1 MDRGYARGPPVTDHA
16 QAVRDRRVLLLPP
29 TPRDGVTTC
38 QLLEKAGI
46 ACDTVHSVPA
56 MVRELSRGGGV
67 LLLPEEAIAGTE
79 VELLRVLAEQPP
91 WSDLPILVMTRP
103 GADSAYAA
111 HAVRVLSNVTLLERP
126 LQVATLVSAVRTAL
140 RARERQYQIRAHLA
154 ERAKVV
160 ETLREADRRKDEFLA
175 TLGHEL
181 RNPLSPLLTSLHLL
195 KRSGGSKRVVTKSVE
210 VMERQIHFLVR
221 LVDDLLEMSRITR
234 GVIDVTM
241 QPLDLSMIVNA
252 AIESSRPFVE
262 GGRHELIFNAPGDPV
277 TVEGDSVRLTQV
289 FANLIN
295 NAAKYT
301 DVGGHIWV
309 DISCAGSDAAV
320 KVRDDGIGIAPEHLS
335 SVFDMFTQVNRSDR
349 RTQGGLGIGLTLVR
363 SLVKVHRG
371 SVSARSDG
379 IGRGTTFEVRLPLV
393 LDRQPSVESSDVLG
407 TFPNCR
413 VLVVDDNQDAGD
425 MLGLLLTSLQ
435 ATVRTVHSGPEALA
449 TIDEFDPD
457 VVLLDI
463 GMPFMDGYEV
473 ARRIRARRGKNLR
486 LIALTGWGQEEDV
499 RRAER
504 AGFDHHLVKP
514 PDLQKLGQLLSG
526 VLAERGHHVTGG
538 TAG

>member
-1 MDRGYARGPPVTDHA
+1 VTDHA
-16 QAVRDRRVLLLPP
+16 QAVRDRRVLVLPP
-29 TPRDGVTTC
+29 TPRDGTMTR
-38 QLLEKAGI
+38 QLLAKADI
-46 ACDTVHSVPA
+46 SADTVTSMTAV
-56 MVRELSRGGGV
+56 VRELRRGAGV
-67 LLLPEEAIAGTE
+67 LLLPEEAIAGGE
-79 VELLRVLAEQPP
+79 VELLRELAAQPP

-103 GADSAYAA
+103 GANSAYAA

-126 LQVATLVSAVRTAL
+126 LHVVTLISAIRTAL

-154 ERAKVV
+154 ERAKAL
-160 ETLREADRRKDEFLA
+160 ETLRDADRRKDEFLA

-195 KRSGGSKRVVTKSVE
+195 KRNSDSTRIVSRTVE
-210 VMERQIHFLVR
+210 VMERQVHFLVR
-221 LVDDLLEMSRITR
+221 LVDDLLEISRITR

-241 QPLDLSMIVNA
+241 QPIELSEIVSA
-252 AIESSRPFVE
+252 AIESTRPFVE
-262 GGRHELIFNAPGDPV
+262 AGRHQLIFTAPRESPI
-277 TVEGDSVRLTQV
+277 VEGDAVRLTQV

-309 DISCAGSDAAV
+309 EIGCQGNDV
-320 KVRDDGIGIAPEHLS
+320 VVTVRDDGIGIAPENLS
-335 SVFDMFTQVNRSDR
+335 TVFDMFTQVNRSNR

-363 SLVKVHRG
+363 SLVKVHNG
-371 SVSARSDG
+371 SVTAHSEG
-379 IGRGTTFEVRLPLV
+379 IGRGTTLEVRLPLV
-393 LDRQPSVESSDVLG
+393 RLPHRPCPPERGVLG

-413 VLVVDDNQDAGD
+413 VLVVDDNRDAGD
-425 MLGLLLTSLQ
+425 MLGMLLTSLH

-449 TIDEFDPD
+449 IIDEFTPD
-457 VVLLDI
+457 VILLDI

-473 ARRIRARRGKNLR
+473 ARRIRARCGKGVR

-514 PDLQKLGQLLSG
+514 PDLEKLGKLL
-526 VLAERGHHVTGG
+526 G
-538 TAG
+538 TAS

>member
-1 MDRGYARGPPVTDHA
+1 MTEHA
-16 QAVRDRRVLLLPP
+16 QAVRDRRVLVLPP
-29 TPRDGVTTC
+29 TPRDGNMTC
-38 QLLEKAGI
+38 QLLAKAGI
-46 ACDTVHSVPA
+46 AADTVTSMTAV
-56 MVRELSRGGGV
+56 VREMKRGVGV
-67 LLLPEEAIAGTE
+67 LLLPEEAIAGGE

-126 LQVATLVSAVRTAL
+126 LHVATLISAIRTAL

-154 ERAKVV
+154 ERATAL

-195 KRSGGSKRVVTKSVE
+195 KRSGGSKPIVSTTVE
-210 VMERQIHFLVR
+210 VMERQVHFLVR
-221 LVDDLLEMSRITR
+221 LVDDLLEISRITR
-234 GVIDVTM
+234 GVIDVTR
-241 QPLDLSMIVNA
+241 QPLDLSTIVSA

-262 GGRHELIFNAPGDPV
+262 SGRHQLIFNAPEESPI
-277 TVEGDSVRLTQV
+277 VEGDSVRLTQV

-309 DISCAGSDAAV
+309 DVGSQGADAV
-320 KVRDDGIGIAPEHLS
+320 VTVRDDGIGIAPEHLS

-363 SLVKVHRG
+363 SLVAVHHG
-371 SVSARSDG
+371 SVVARSE
-379 IGRGTTFEVRLPLV
+379 GRGLGTTFEVRLPLV
-393 LDRQPSVESSDVLG
+393 LDRRPRPDEPSVLG

-425 MLGLLLTSLQ
+425 TLGMLLTALQ
-435 ATVRTVHSGPEALA
+435 ATVRTVHSGLEALA
-449 TIDEFDPD
+449 TIDEFDPE

-473 ARRIRARRGKNLR
+473 ARRIRARRGKSIR
-486 LIALTGWGQEEDV
+486 LIALTGWGQEEDI

-514 PDLQKLGQLLSG
+514 PDLDKLGKLLAQVHVDG
-526 VLAERGHHVTGG
+526 RHHVSGG
-538 TAG
+538 TTN

>member
-1 MDRGYARGPPVTDHA
+1 MLA
-16 QAVRDRRVLLLPP
+16 
-29 TPRDGVTTC
+29 
-38 QLLEKAGI
+38 KAGI
-46 ACDTVHSVPA
+46 AADTVPSMSAV
-56 MVRELSRGGGV
+56 VRELKRGAGV
-67 LLLPEEAIAGTE
+67 VLLPEEAIAGGE
-79 VELLRVLAEQPP
+79 VELLRMLAEQPP

-126 LQVATLVSAVRTAL
+126 LQGATLISAIRTAL

-154 ERAKVV
+154 ERAKAL
-160 ETLREADRRKDEFLA
+160 ETLRDADRRKDEFLA

-195 KRSGGSKRVVTKSVE
+195 KRSGGSKRIVSQTVE

-221 LVDDLLEMSRITR
+221 LVDDLLEISRITR

-241 QPLDLSMIVNA
+241 QPQELAEIVKA
-252 AIESSRPFVE
+252 AIESTRPFVE
-262 GGRHELIFNAPGDPV
+262 AGRHQLIFNAPNESLIVD
-277 TVEGDSVRLTQV
+277 GDSVRLTQV

-309 DISCAGSDAAV
+309 DIGCQDDQAIV
-320 KVRDDGIGIAPEHLS
+320 TVRDDGIGIAPENLS

-363 SLVKVHRG
+363 SLVQVHRG
-371 SVSARSDG
+371 SVVAKSDG
-379 IGRGTTFEVRLPLV
+379 AGRGTTFEVRLPVV
-393 LDRQPSVESSDVLG
+393 LDRQPCLEEPRVL
-407 TFPNCR
+407 TSLPNCR
-413 VLVVDDNQDAGD
+413 VLVVDDNEDAGD
-425 MLGLLLTSLQ
+425 MLGMLLHSLQ

-449 TIDEFDPD
+449 TMDEFEPE

-473 ARRIRARRGKNLR
+473 ARRIRARRGKSVR
-486 LIALTGWGQEEDV
+486 LIALTGWGQEEDI

-514 PDLQKLGQLLSG
+514 PDLEKLGKLLSDVHVEG
-526 VLAERGHHVTGG
+526 RHHFTGG
-538 TAG
+538 TAS

>member
-1 MDRGYARGPPVTDHA
+1 VTDVA
-16 QAVRDRRVLLLPP
+16 QALLDRRVLVLPP
-29 TPRDGVTTC
+29 TQKDGVLAGR
-38 QLLEKAGI
+38 LLAHAGI
-46 ACDTVHSVPA
+46 NAEVVETMRTVV
-56 MVRELSRGGGV
+56 EEIERGVGA
-67 LLLPEEAIAGTE
+67 LLLPEEALAGNDFD
-79 VELLRVLAEQPP
+79 LLRVLSEQPP
-91 WSDLPILVMTRP
+91 WSDLPILVLTGP

-126 LQVATLVSAVRTAL
+126 LHVATLMTAIRTAL
-140 RARERQYQIRAHLA
+140 RAREHQYQIRAHLA
-154 ERAKVV
+154 ERATAL
-160 ETLREADRRKDEFLA
+160 ETLKEADRRKDEFLA

-181 RNPLSPLLTSLHLL
+181 RNPLSPLLTSLYLL
-195 KRSGGSKRVVTKSVE
+195 KRNSGSKRLVASTVAI
-210 VMERQIHFLVR
+210 MERQVHFLVR

-241 QPLDLSMIVNA
+241 QPLDLTAIVSA

-262 GGRHELIFNAPGDPV
+262 SGRHELIVRTPEESPIVDGD
-277 TVEGDSVRLTQV
+277 GVRLTQV

-301 DVGGHIWV
+301 DVGGHIWIDV
-309 DISCAGSDAAV
+309 GCQGDEAV
-320 KVRDDGIGIAPEHLS
+320 VSVRDDGMGIAQEHLS
-335 SVFDMFTQVNRSDR
+335 AVFDMFTQVNRSDR

-363 SLVKVHRG
+363 SLVAVHHG
-371 SVSARSDG
+371 SVVATSEG

-393 LDRQPSVESSDVLG
+393 VDRQPCREEPRLPAS
-407 TFPNCR
+407 FPNCR
-413 VLVVDDNQDAGD
+413 VLVVDDNQDASD
-425 MLGLLLTSLQ
+425 MLGMLLQSLN
-435 ATVRTVHSGPEALA
+435 AIVRTVHSGPEALA
-449 TIDEFDPD
+449 VIDEFDPE

-473 ARRIRARRGKNLR
+473 ARRIRSRHGNRVR

-514 PDLQKLGQLLSG
+514 PDLEKLGNLLSNAHL
-526 VLAERGHHVTGG
+526 VAAKHDERIRS
-538 TAG
+538 

>member
-1 MDRGYARGPPVTDHA
+1 MTRQMLAKT
-16 QAVRDRRVLLLPP
+16 
-29 TPRDGVTTC
+29 
-38 QLLEKAGI
+38 GI
-46 ACDTVHSVPA
+46 AVDSVPSMA
-56 MVRELSRGGGV
+56 AIVRELKHGAGV
-67 LLLPEEAIAGTE
+67 LLLPEEAIAGGE

-126 LQVATLVSAVRTAL
+126 LQVGTLVSAVRTAL

-154 ERAKVV
+154 ERAKAL

-195 KRSGGSKRVVTKSVE
+195 KQGSRSEQVVSTTVE
-210 VMERQIHFLVR
+210 VMERQVHFLVR

-241 QPLDLSMIVNA
+241 QPLDLGGIVSA

-262 GGRHELIFNAPGDPV
+262 SGRHELTFTRPEDSPIVD
-277 TVEGDSVRLTQV
+277 GDSVRLTQV

-309 DISCAGSDAAV
+309 DVSYQDHDAV
-320 KVRDDGIGIAPEHLS
+320 VTVRDDGIGMAPEHLA

-363 SLVKVHRG
+363 SLVQVHHG
-371 SVSARSDG
+371 SVAARSEG
-379 IGRGTTFEVRLPLV
+379 IGRGTTVEVRLPLV
-393 LDRQPSVESSDVLG
+393 LDRKPCLEKPGVLSAL
-407 TFPNCR
+407 PNCR
-413 VLVVDDNQDAGD
+413 VLVVDDNRDAGD
-425 MLGLLLTSLQ
+425 TLGMLLTSLH
-435 ATVRTVHSGPEALA
+435 ATVRMVHSGPEALA
-449 TIDEFDPD
+449 MIDEFEPE
-457 VVLLDI
+457 VILLDI

-473 ARRIRARRGKNLR
+473 ARRIRSRRGKSVR

-514 PDLQKLGQLLSG
+514 PDLEKLGKLLNQVYLEG
-526 VLAERGHHVTGG
+526 RHHVAGG
-538 TAG
+538 TAN